1 VYYGV
6 KEKLNMASF
15 EVLMKNF
22 SESSKRYARDL
33 KSLKAEGKRIVA
45 WYGSYVPIELIHA
58 SGASQ
63 YPLFDGGTPEPVEM
77 ALQYLQFTTNAQT
90 RYQVGSFLMGLD
102 PISPICDLIVVDT
115 KESDPVRFGNILE
128 FHGLPVMYLG
138 VPQDSEQDIAFDYY
152 KKKLL
157 KFKEKLESITGSK
170 IDDAKLKESIEK
182 YNRIR
187 ELIGEIDSLR
197 KRHPPPISGDEF
209 IKVNHYALRNDPDT
223 AIKFLEEIM
232 DCLKSGSREAVPKD
246 NIRIL
251 MVGRGVAFGDYI
263 VTKMI
268 EDSGGVIV
276 KELFDEGIVH
286 LEKVASDGEPLSKL
300 AERYYRG
307 RLPACPLT
315 PSFRQRWGK
324 FLEFLKD
331 YDARGILY
339 YQLSFDVIYDH
350 EWPIFAK
357 LAGDKN
363 IPFAIIE
370 TAYNVSRE
378 ATESIRTRIESFIK
392 MCRR

>member
-1 VYYGV
+1 
-6 KEKLNMASF
+6 
-15 EVLMKNF
+15 
-22 SESSKRYARDL
+22 
-33 KSLKAEGKRIVA
+33 
-45 WYGSYVPIELIHA
+45 
-58 SGASQ
+58 
-63 YPLFDGGTPEPVEM
+63 
-77 ALQYLQFTTNAQT
+77 
-90 RYQVGSFLMGLD
+90 
-102 PISPICDLIVVDT
+102 
-115 KESDPVRFGNILE
+115 
-128 FHGLPVMYLG
+128 
-138 VPQDSEQDIAFDYY
+138 
-152 KKKLL
+152 
-157 KFKEKLESITGSK
+157 
-170 IDDAKLKESIEK
+170 
-182 YNRIR
+182 
-187 ELIGEIDSLR
+187 
-197 KRHPPPISGDEF
+197 
-209 IKVNHYALRNDPDT
+209 
-223 AIKFLEEIM
+223 
-232 DCLKSGSREAVPKD
+232 
-246 NIRIL
+246 
-251 MVGRGVAFGDYI
+251 
-263 VTKMI
+263 
-268 EDSGGVIV
+268 V

-324 FLEFLKD
+324 LLEFLKD